1 MKIRTLLVDDEP
13 LARMGLR
20 EMLRDHDDIEIV
32 GECGDGAEALERIE
46 MLEPDLVFL
55 DIEMP
60 ALGGFE
66 VLEQLQGAAPV
77 VVFVTAYSEYA
88 LRAFRVA
95 ALDYLL
101 KPVDRSA
108 FNVALDRARER
119 LAPRGAAPWNDR
131 DELKRLLREYSESAG
146 EGTSQHYLPRIF
158 VREGER
164 GFFVRTSDIDW
175 AQAADNYVRIA
186 AAGREYLIRATM
198 HELEQKLD
206 PHQFARIHRRTIVN
220 LERVEEIA
228 TDFRGNHVVRMKDG
242 AEHRLS
248 RTFREKLLGRPL

>member
-13 LARMGLR
+13 LARAGLR
-20 EMLRDHDDIEIV
+20 EMLRVHDDIDIV

-46 MLEPDLVFL
+46 TLEPDLVFL
-55 DIEMP
+55 DIQMP

-66 VLEQLQGAAPV
+66 VLEQLHGDAPV

-101 KPVDRSA
+101 KPIDRTA
-108 FNVALDRARER
+108 FDDALDRARRR
-119 LAPRGAAPWNDR
+119 LTPRPASAKND
-131 DELKRLLREYSESAG
+131 DDQLKRLVREYGESAR
-146 EGTSQHYLPRIF
+146 EAASQRYLPRIF

-164 GFFVRTSDIDW
+164 GFFVRTSDIEW
-175 AQAADNYVRIA
+175 AETADNYVRVA
-186 AAGREYLIRATM
+186 AGGREYLIRGTM

-206 PHQFARIHRRTIVN
+206 PDQFARIHRRTIVN
-220 LERVEEIA
+220 LERVAEIA
-228 TDFRGNHVVRMKDG
+228 TDFRGNHIVRMKG
-242 AEHRLS
+242 GSEHRLS